1 MGAQELIVVLIAL
14 AAGGYLLRGWIV
26 SARQGRCG
34 GCGWGQKMPS
44 GRGIIEGVSSLSKE
58 ST

>member
-34 GCGWGQKMPS
+34 GGGCGCG
-44 GRGIIEGVSSLSKE
+44 GRKCPPDEE
-58 ST
+58 